1 MKTSVALCISLAL
14 NLFLASALIKS
25 CNDKPEP
32 CPELRDSTL
41 QRAADTTT
49 HSIYINNP
57 VSISSKAN
65 TKTKAKNRV
74 AANPESPVIPFDT
87 TKEDFSDFS
96 TINLCDSIR
105 TYEQVAQDSTV
116 RISIHARVTGTLDSI
131 NISWKSKIPDIYS
144 HNYLEPAKA
153 NYYIISSVMGGYQSG
168 AGISLMRVKKV
179 AYGIG
184 ISTLDGKGYFNV
196 GFGVKINK

>member
-1 MKTSVALCISLAL
+1 MKTSIALCISLAL

-25 CNDKPEP
+25 CNDGSD
-32 CPELRDSTL
+32 CPEIHDSVL
-41 QRAADTTT
+41 VWKADTTT
-49 HSIYINNP
+49 HIAIYDTIRSVP
-57 VSISSKAN
+57 VKKISKKEAVEQI
-65 TKTKAKNRV
+65 TKT
-74 AANPESPVIPFDT
+74 VIRDT
-87 TKEDFSDFS
+87 AIYFKDS
-96 TINLCDSIR
+96 LCNMLADCL
-105 TYEQVAQDSTV
+105 ATV
-116 RISIHARVTGTLDSI
+116 RHFQQEAGDSLVGI
-131 NISWKSKIPDIYS
+131 QVSGDYIGFQRSLKIAWTHKIPDIYS
-144 HNYLEPAKA
+144 HNYLQPEKA